1 LKLPKTVR
9 VGGHDISI
17 TYENEPKVDGDDC
30 WGSYEA
36 ETKIIAL
43 KKSLCPSMMTEV
55 FIHEVIHAVA
65 INRCLKL
72 TESEV
77 GVLASGLY
85 AFLRDNGYIK

>member
-1 LKLPKTVR
+1 
-9 VGGHDISI
+9 
-17 TYENEPKVDGDDC
+17 
-30 WGSYEA
+30 
-36 ETKIIAL
+36 
-43 KKSLCPSMMTEV
+43 MMTEV